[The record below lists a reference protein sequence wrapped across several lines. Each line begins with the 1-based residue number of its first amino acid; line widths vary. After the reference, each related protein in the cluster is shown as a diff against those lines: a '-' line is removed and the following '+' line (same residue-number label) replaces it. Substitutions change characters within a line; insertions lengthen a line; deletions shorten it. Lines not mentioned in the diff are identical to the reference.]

1 MAGRERKTYLE
12 LARIINPEQETNH
25 KNWECTPSMTT
36 DEHLTVQAIDL
47 RNRLLTLPSLRS
59 NKRLPNTIIS
69 LISGTASR
77 NHKFRSPR
85 TVKQLTSPQNPTPA
99 WVSYFAQWPIHTT
112 KNLRVPC
119 NNHVAA
125 NTVARADFLPP
136 QILKSPQF
144 FHHTARVTKNK
155 LLASQLNES
164 DLGEYVLNK
173 FHGNLQESGK
183 N

>member
-85 TVKQLTSPQNPTPA
+85 TVNNLLHHKIQPPHEFLTSRSDRSTQLKISESLATTTWPQTP
-99 WVSYFAQWPIHTT
+99 SQEPISCHH
-112 KNLRVPC
+112 KSSNL
-119 NNHVAA
+119 
-125 NTVARADFLPP
+125 
-136 QILKSPQF
+136 
-144 FHHTARVTKNK
+144 
-155 LLASQLNES
+155 LNFSTIPLE
-164 DLGEYVLNK
+164 
-173 FHGNLQESGK
+173 
-183 N
+183 